1 MRRRRHAIISSMTL
15 TGRTLAGRLRAL
27 LAGCAAAVL
36 HRCGK
41 LYPHAVRVGRTKRPV
56 QMAQH
61 RFSSAGRHSSSSEYR
76 LDAPAIAFSG
86 VRRESFRGKAP
97 RNMIWSL
104 LEAVLAP
111 FSGRNKLAKHS
122 QTRARPNTKSPKA
135 RRGKK
140 KRVCFRSQISTADRT
155 HARVS
160 VFQSFSQTVSRT
172 RPALTPPPARS
183 PCVSPS
189 MLA

>member
-1 MRRRRHAIISSMTL
+1 MRRRRHAIISSMAL

-104 LEAVLAP
+104 LGRASSLPFLEDTNRPNRPNEAK
-111 FSGRNKLAKHS
+111 GK
-122 QTRARPNTKSPKA
+122 NTKSPKA
-135 RRGKK
+135 LEERKSECVSVYSQSDSFTDPPRAHPSTGSQS
-140 KRVCFRSQISTADRT
+140 VCFTY
-155 HARVS
+155 
-160 VFQSFSQTVSRT
+160 
-172 RPALTPPPARS
+172 
-183 PCVSPS
+183 
-189 MLA
+189 M

>member
-1 MRRRRHAIISSMTL
+1 MRERSSGGCAMRRRRHAIISSMTL

-111 FSGRNKLAKHS
+111 FSGSNKQVL
-122 QTRARPNTKSPKA
+122 ARPNTKSRKA
-135 RRGKK
+135 RDEERKSECVSVYSQSDSFTDPPRAHPSTGSQS
-140 KRVCFRSQISTADRT
+140 VCFT
-155 HARVS
+155 
-160 VFQSFSQTVSRT
+160 
-172 RPALTPPPARS
+172 
-183 PCVSPS
+183 
-189 MLA
+189 